1 MISPKELMMLG
12 AEGVLP
18 DTLVDLAPYAWS
30 ISMRLVMKGSSRV
43 DSEGS
48 RNFFTTIRYDSTV
61 YRLERKEED
70 DIITVKGVRLDGASG
85 EALIPLIPLT
95 LSQTGNPTTEDETFL
110 PLSPVP
116 VGIVAQELL
125 QGIRVPDAEY
135 DNSMLNL
142 QKSAA

>member
-30 ISMRLVMKGSSRV
+30 ISVGLVMKGNSRV

-48 RNFFTTIRYDSTV
+48 RNFFTTIRCGSTV

-70 DIITVKGVRLDGASG
+70 DITVKGVRLDGASG
-85 EALIPLIPLT
+85 EALIPLIPLI
-95 LSQTGNPTTEDETFL
+95 LSQTGNPITEDAAL
-110 PLSPVP
+110 MPINPVP
-116 VGIVAQELL
+116 VGILAQELG
-125 QGIRVPDAEY
+125 QGVRIPDAEY
-135 DNSMLNL
+135 DNAMVKL
-142 QKSAA
+142 QRSVA